1 MYMFLLQQC
10 MMLRKAIAVGKEI
23 LKLNCSDNLGVR
35 YTLMHLYVYM
45 EDEYNALKLMRQFKE
60 VDDSAGFQLPL
71 ALLYFQEGKS
81 EEAKGVLKR
90 LSTTYRGFRSFLKDA
105 AELRLLDESE
115 YIDEYQLYTE
125 SELVSCYQ
133 ENLFLWDSRQEFF
146 QWARKAMTPPRKKKE
161 QTTT

>member
-1 MYMFLLQQC
+1 MENKLRAYMDHLFQDVPNTK
-10 MMLRKAIAVGKEI
+10 KAVEVKEEI
-23 LKLNCSDNLGVR
+23 LQNI
-35 YTLMHLYVYM
+35 
-45 EDEYNALKLMRQFKE
+45 
-60 VDDSAGFQLPL
+60 VDKYHDLVA
-71 ALLYFQEGKS
+71 EGKS

-90 LSTTYRGFRSFLKDA
+90 LSMTYRGFRSFLKDA